1 MLGAQGLHH
10 MKNLL
15 AGNWDEVANIDIS
28 VKQSV
33 SGSVAGYVQWQLE
46 RGLKAMSFVERS

>member
-1 MLGAQGLHH
+1 

-15 AGNWDEVANIDIS
+15 AGNWDEVASSNLN
-28 VKQSV
+28 VRKSV

-46 RGLKAMSFVERS
+46 RGLKSMSFVERA

>member
-1 MLGAQGLHH
+1 

-15 AGNWDEVANIDIS
+15 AGNWDEVAITDGN

-46 RGLKAMSFVERS
+46 KGLKAMSFVERS

>member
-1 MLGAQGLHH
+1 

>member
-1 MLGAQGLHH
+1 

-15 AGNWDEVANIDIS
+15 AGNWEEVASIEVDI
-28 VKQSV
+28 KQSV

-46 RGLKAMSFVERS
+46 RGLKAMSFVER